1 VSLPA
6 KIDGRRARTT
16 RTHAAIVNALTDL
29 LDEGHIEPTAAEI
42 AERAGV
48 AVRSVG
54 QHFASREDLLLAVA
68 QHHAQR
74 VASEPIDPAA
84 PLEERLERFVTQ
96 RAKILEASMAMR
108 RAAAVVVAR
117 SPSVTRALDT
127 VARRRRDETATLF
140 AREIA
145 LCQDPVAAERTVA
158 LVTSGR
164 AWDALRSELGLNPK
178 AARAQ
183 LAHAIHALLGG

>member
-1 VSLPA
+1 VSQPA

-16 RTHAAIVNALTDL
+16 RTRAAIVNALTDL

-42 AERAGV
+42 AHRAGI

-68 QHHAQR
+68 EHHAQR
-74 VASEPIDPAA
+74 VATEPIDPDA
-84 PLEERLERFVTQ
+84 PFEVRLDRFVAQ

-127 VARRRRDETATLF
+127 VARRRREETAVLF

-145 LCQDPVAAERTVA
+145 AREDPVAAERAVA
-158 LVTSGR
+158 LVASGR
-164 AWDALRSELGLNPK
+164 AWDALRGELGLGAK
-178 AARAQ
+178 AARVQ
-183 LAHAIHALLGG
+183 LAHLIHAVLEV

>member
-1 VSLPA
+1 VSLPP

-42 AERAGV
+42 ADRAGV

-54 QHFASREDLLLAVA
+54 QHFASREELLLAVA

-74 VASEPIDPAA
+74 VTSEPIDAEAA
-84 PLEERLERFVTQ
+84 LESRLERFVAQ
-96 RAKILEASMAMR
+96 RSKILEASMAMR

-127 VARRRRDETATLF
+127 VARRRREETAVLF

-145 LCQDPVAAERTVA
+145 ACTDPVVAERAVA
-158 LVTSGR
+158 LVASGR
-164 AWDALRSELGLNPK
+164 AWDALRGELGLNPK

-183 LAHAIHALLGG
+183 LSHLILAVLER

>member
-1 VSLPA
+1 VSLPP

-29 LDEGHIEPTAAEI
+29 LDEGHIEPTAAAI

-54 QHFASREDLLLAVA
+54 QHFASREDLLLAVT

-74 VASEPIDPAA
+74 VATEPIDPAA
-84 PLEERLERFVTQ
+84 PLEARLERFVAQ
-96 RAKILEASMAMR
+96 RARILEASMAMR

-127 VARRRRDETATLF
+127 VARRRREETAVLF

-145 LCQDPVAAERTVA
+145 ARPDPAVAERAVA
-158 LVTSGR
+158 LVASGR
-164 AWDALRSELGLNPK
+164 AWDALRGELGLSPK
-178 AARAQ
+178 AARTQ
-183 LAHAIHALLGG
+183 LSHLIRAVLEA